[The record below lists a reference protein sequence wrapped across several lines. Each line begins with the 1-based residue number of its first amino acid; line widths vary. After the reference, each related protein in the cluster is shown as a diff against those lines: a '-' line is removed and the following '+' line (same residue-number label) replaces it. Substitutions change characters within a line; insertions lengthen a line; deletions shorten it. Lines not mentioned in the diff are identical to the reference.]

1 MLLFHLFL
9 PFILRYVKK
18 CTQFS
23 ECYLLLYSIYIFI
36 FLFLN
41 VAIYWFSSLN
51 HQAYWKKKKI
61 WSKCYLTYQISS
73 RIYSDYCH
81 FGLSMAI
88 IINYSFF
95 QNVRLMYI
103 CNLRRHH
110 NRFQTLRRCHGGIFN
125 FPTLN
130 IWEIDLLG
138 TSYIHVDFLT
148 CRICRTAELEV
159 LIPTFCNTVTNYI
172 LNWLNLK
179 IRELWNSFVTTTS
192 QFSLNVLK
200 LRLPVNVTILC
211 RISDCVLMV
220 HLCKMMISLGGFSYF
235 SKFWFFG
242 LLVG

>member
-1 MLLFHLFL
+1 MLPYISNFLKNLFWLLSFWIEYGNNYQLFFF
-9 PFILRYVKK
+9 PK
-18 CTQFS
+18 CTFNV
-23 ECYLLLYSIYIFI
+23 YL
-36 FLFLN
+36 
-41 VAIYWFSSLN
+41 
-51 HQAYWKKKKI
+51 
-61 WSKCYLTYQISS
+61 
-73 RIYSDYCH
+73 
-81 FGLSMAI
+81 
-88 IINYSFF
+88 
-95 QNVRLMYI
+95 

-148 CRICRTAELEV
+148 CRICRTADLEV

-200 LRLPVNVTILC
+200 LRVPVNVTILC

-220 HLCKMMISLGGFSYF
+220 HLCKMMISLGGFSHF